1 MYSSL
6 KTMNISKKLN
16 GLKSAALEVLAG
28 EGLTLTGNTF
38 RINDEIVTTDTQL
51 ATLASTL
58 VTQSAL
64 ATAIDPFITSP
75 QLRDVTDYL
84 MDTLASKDALATA
97 TSGLVTEDE
106 LAAKGYGA
114 LNGENEWH
122 LPNHFYHRIYL
133 FRDFYIYRGFDIH
146 GGAYGNFGDPAIK
159 VFRDLEL
166 LRSHFTAP
174 TWVTVTLDPAH
185 FRADGY
191 WPEGPQYTKFQYGD
205 SYKVQL
211 RGEIREKDDYLNAT
225 DTRVLFNLPVG
236 YRPLKRQMFMCGG
249 GSGGVAASVLVN
261 TDGNVLFMPQSSVV
275 EPAESVSSL
284 YLCPISFFTN

>member
-1 MYSSL
+1 
-6 KTMNISKKLN
+6 MNIAKKLN
-16 GLKSAALEVLAG
+16 GLKSAALEVIAG

-51 ATLASTL
+51 ATLAGTL

-114 LNGENEWH
+114 LDKINVWKQT
-122 LPNHFYHRIYL
+122 NHFT
-133 FRDFYIYRGFDIH
+133 DTAVFYENVSLHMSADIQ
-146 GGAYGNFGDPAIK
+146 GGANSTWDNPTIK
-159 VFRDLEL
+159 VFRELEL

-211 RGEIREKDDYLNAT
+211 RGELREKDDYLNAT

-261 TDGNVLFMPQSSVV
+261 TDGNVLFLAQSSVV